1 MNHPHSIREE
11 HLIKEHCGFSGIMG
25 YVTFHRKTRRGL
37 SIVFLSHEK
46 QPLSCFSQVKETAKC
61 HKKDPHKNGL
71 SWQREL
77 KVFLKWKK
85 LYDVLYVCMYLP
97 FFKICCLVLCLFT
110 YLFFYW
116 ECFFWEGWYFSY
128 TSAFIIAHVCPGF
141 IFKHK
146 DLIPRKD
153 LRSAQTL
160 KIFHDRFSM

>member
-61 HKKDPHKNGL
+61 LKKDPHKNGL
-71 SWQREL
+71 NWQHEL
-77 KVFLKWKK
+77 KVFLNPWRWKK
-85 LYDVLYVCMYLP
+85 LYDVMYVCIYP
-97 FFKICCLVLCLFT
+97 FLKFVVWF
-110 YLFFYW
+110 YLFILLLRM
-116 ECFFWEGWYFSY
+116 FFWEGWYFSY

-153 LRSAQTL
+153 LKSAQTL
-160 KIFHDRFSM
+160 KMFHN

>member
-85 LYDVLYVCMYLP
+85 LYDVLYVCIYP
-97 FFKICCLVLCLFT
+97 FFKFVVWFCA
-110 YLFFYW
+110 YLLIYSFIENVFF
-116 ECFFWEGWYFSY
+116 EKVG
-128 TSAFIIAHVCPGF
+128 TSATLLLLLLHM
-141 IFKHK
+141 
-146 DLIPRKD
+146 
-153 LRSAQTL
+153 SAL
-160 KIFHDRFSM
+160 VSFLSIKISFPERT

>member
-85 LYDVLYVCMYLP
+85 LYDVLYVCIYP
-97 FFKICCLVLCLFT
+97 FLNLLSGFVLI
-110 YLFFYW
+110 YLFILLLRMF
-116 ECFFWEGWYFSY
+116 FFWEGWYFSY

-153 LRSAQTL
+153 LRSAQTH

>member
-85 LYDVLYVCMYLP
+85 LYDVLYVCIYPFLKFVVWFCAYLLIYSFIENV
-97 FFKICCLVLCLFT
+97 FFEKV
-110 YLFFYW
+110 
-116 ECFFWEGWYFSY
+116 G
-128 TSAFIIAHVCPGF
+128 TSATLLLLLLHM
-141 IFKHK
+141 
-146 DLIPRKD
+146 
-153 LRSAQTL
+153 SAL
-160 KIFHDRFSM
+160 VSFLSIKISFPERT